1 MKNRHKHRTCR
12 VRTFLI
18 AALESGGQN
27 SQQEFKLKHESLTK
41 IKLKTKISLHRRTA
55 SLYAFSQ
62 RFLELDRKKAVTTRL
77 INETKTN
84 RTKIQVIV
92 NKTLLGRAG
101 LEESHVHDRRLTM
114 PYRILR
120 KSQTLKIKQAGTR
133 SRVQRPSPFQHV

>member
-1 MKNRHKHRTCR
+1 M
-12 VRTFLI
+12 
-18 AALESGGQN
+18 
-27 SQQEFKLKHESLTK
+27 
-41 IKLKTKISLHRRTA
+41 
-55 SLYAFSQ
+55 YAFSQ

-84 RTKIQVIV
+84 RTKIQVTV

-101 LEESHVHDRRLTM
+101 LEESHVHDRHLTM

-133 SRVQRPSPFQHV
+133 SRV